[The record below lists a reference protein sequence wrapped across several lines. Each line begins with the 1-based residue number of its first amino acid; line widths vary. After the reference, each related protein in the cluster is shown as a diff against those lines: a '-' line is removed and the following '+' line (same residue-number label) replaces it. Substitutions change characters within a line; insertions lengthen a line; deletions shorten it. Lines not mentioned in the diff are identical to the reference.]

1 LVDHLV
7 PVQQEGTE
15 PGGEEQH
22 NGAKEEGP

>member
-1 LVDHLV
+1 VDHFS

-22 NGAKEEGP
+22 NGAKGVGP